1 MQTFVVTGAS
11 KGIGFQTSIA
21 LANLGH
27 KVLAIARNKVQL
39 DELAASTSKG
49 TIIPFPADL
58 SSPAD
63 RARLKNEFEKWKNIN
78 GLVNNAAVL
87 QNKDFDSL
95 TVEDWRTH
103 FELNLFSIVALIKMI
118 KPHLANE
125 SHIVNIGSMGG
136 FQGSV
141 KFPGLSAY
149 SASKAALANLTESLA
164 VEFAP
169 SNICVNCLA
178 LGAVSTEMQQAA
190 FPDFKP
196 DVTAEEMGK
205 FVADFTINNRNLF
218 SGQIIPVAG
227 NNPT

>member
-1 MQTFVVTGAS
+1 MQNFVVTGAS
-11 KGIGFQTSIA
+11 KGIGFQTSKA
-21 LANLGH
+21 LANKGH

-58 SSPAD
+58 SSPDD
-63 RARLKNEFEKWKNIN
+63 RTRLKNEFEKWKNIN

-169 SNICVNCLA
+169 SNISVNCLT

-205 FVADFTINNRNLF
+205 FVADFTINNGNLF